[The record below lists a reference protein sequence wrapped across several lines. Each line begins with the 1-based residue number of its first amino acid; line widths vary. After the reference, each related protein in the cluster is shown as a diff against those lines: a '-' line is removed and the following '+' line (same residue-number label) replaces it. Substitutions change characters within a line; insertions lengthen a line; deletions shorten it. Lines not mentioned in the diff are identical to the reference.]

1 MTQVLSL
8 IDVVK
13 EYPMTPPVR
22 ALAGVTLSVE
32 SGELVAVVGPS
43 GSGKSTM
50 LHVMGTLDR
59 PTSGDVFVAGHRV
72 SQLSDA
78 ELSGLRSRHIGFVFQ
93 AFHLLVGYSALDNVA
108 DGLLYTGIALDERR
122 ELAKSALEKV
132 GLANRLGHVT
142 TQLSGGESQRVAIA
156 RAILGGPSIILAD
169 EPTGNLDSKTSAGI
183 VQLLRDLNREGST
196 IVVVTHNPEVASA
209 MPREIQLRDG
219 LIASDQSKQLIG

>member
-59 PTSGDVFVAGHRV
+59 PPSGAVCVAGHRV
-72 SQLSDA
+72 CTLSDD
-78 ELSGLRSRHIGFVFQ
+78 V
-93 AFHLLVGYSALDNVA
+93 
-108 DGLLYTGIALDERR
+108 
-122 ELAKSALEKV
+122 
-132 GLANRLGHVT
+132 
-142 TQLSGGESQRVAIA
+142 
-156 RAILGGPSIILAD
+156 RAGP
-169 EPTGNLDSKTSAGI
+169 
-183 VQLLRDLNREGST
+183 R
-196 IVVVTHNPEVASA
+196 
-209 MPREIQLRDG
+209 
-219 LIASDQSKQLIG
+219 